1 MTLHHHE
8 LSEEDGKIVAA
19 DATLS
24 FWKPSPAEL
33 QCLIAGGSVGVVE
46 TDEDL
51 SVIAVMPKQ
60 TDYMETPLTLEHAK
74 ELLQISMRHSR
85 ELEAI
90 CKAMATLIASS
101 VKDSATARELID
113 RLLDATARPKVVM
126 KQPAQ
131 LPQHFPN

>member
-8 LSEEDGKIVAA
+8 LSDEDGQIATA

-33 QCLIAGGSVGVVE
+33 QCLIAGGSVGVIE

-51 SVIAVMPKQ
+51 SVIAVMPKK

-74 ELLQISMRHSR
+74 ELLQISMRNGR

-90 CKAMATLIASS
+90 CKAMATLIASN
-101 VKDSATARELID
+101 VKDSTTARELID
-113 RLLDATARPKVVM
+113 RLLDATARPKVIA

-131 LPQHFPN
+131 LPPHYPN